1 MSKKGIL
8 ASNGCANALAS
19 FACIDDIYDIAC
31 IDGLAGTLLAR
42 SRADEAPF

>member
-8 ASNGCANALAS
+8 ASNGCANAPAS

-31 IDGLAGTLLAR
+31 FGGLAGTLLAR